1 MVKITKVNIL
11 ILFLF
16 LQFLFTFYV
25 VRKNMICNRILNK
38 MEMENVYLKQ
48 EIKLVKENSLHSYKV
63 RDKALNPELIFKD
76 RVGES
81 LDLKR
86 FIDNADYLLCFPRQ
100 TCPSCFENILQ
111 LIPKM
116 REKLDDR
123 LKVVCSRDDIRSFT
137 VYSQVKGKKEIVYYA
152 DRNVIFPGMEI
163 IPEDIPFILKINPDG
178 DIHSLFVIDK
188 EDPEY
193 LFNYFNVF
201 ASTPK

>member
-123 LKVVCSRDDIRSFT
+123 LKVVCSRDDIRS
-137 VYSQVKGKKEIVYYA
+137 
-152 DRNVIFPGMEI
+152 
-163 IPEDIPFILKINPDG
+163 L
-178 DIHSLFVIDK
+178 
-188 EDPEY
+188 Y
-193 LFNYFNVF
+193 L
-201 ASTPK
+201 

>member
-1 MVKITKVNIL
+1 
-11 ILFLF
+11 
-16 LQFLFTFYV
+16 
-25 VRKNMICNRILNK
+25 MICNRILNK
-38 MEMENVYLKQ
+38 MEMENMYLKQ

-63 RDKALNPELIFKD
+63 KDKALNPELIFKD
-76 RVGES
+76 RAGES

-86 FIDNADYLLCFPRQ
+86 FMDNADYLLCFPRQ